1 MDEPPDTD
9 PGPPVLRWEDPRQKR
24 LRALRDLT
32 ASASQPSPQHTVGDT
47 PATAPESL
55 APPQPR
61 IRRPR
66 WLIAVAGLVC
76 VAIIAIVAIRAL
88 SIGQP
93 DTKLAVQFAR
103 PGAAGLACPV
113 DVRWSPRSDRIAVLG
128 YAGSCPGATA
138 VGSVRASAAL
148 VLIYEARTM
157 KLVTQIRPDDAFAG
171 DFTDNPSSTSP
182 VFYHMLLW
190 SPDGRDLLVPFVV
203 SYRPAHGQPVA
214 LDGLLTLSTSS
225 NFKSV
230 LMIPQ
235 QQDTSGFPTTVEWDL
250 LNNHMLAGGY
260 TVPPALAYTWQQLG
274 TLVAQNRLDTGQPI
288 VAPPLGPVGNPYADP
303 TFTAWQPGF
312 VFVLP
317 PDVSNPSGPNI
328 WKYYSAYGAMT
339 PEGWYLI
346 APTIHR
352 YNVAPPG
359 QPGGTDTNVPTL
371 PLRDAA
377 LRAVFGAATASQ
389 NTGGTGTANVA
400 WRPNGRVLA
409 AQLIPAGDTTPAHHA
424 VIIYACATGKIVA
437 TVTPLAD
444 AAHALSAPA
453 SDAFAPLQW
462 SPDGTH
468 LLLLDPALGTL
479 TVWGPAQL
487 PR

>member
-1 MDEPPDTD
+1 
-9 PGPPVLRWEDPRQKR
+9 VLRWEDPREKR
-24 LRALRDLT
+24 LRALRDLA
-32 ASASQPSPQHTVGDT
+32 ASASHPGAHPTGET
-47 PATAPESL
+47 PATVPESL
-55 APPQPR
+55 APPKPR
-61 IRRPR
+61 AHRSR

-93 DTKLAVQFAR
+93 DARLAVSFAK
-103 PGAAGLACPV
+103 PGADGLTCPV
-113 DVRWSPRSDRIAVLG
+113 DVRWSPRGDRIAVLG
-128 YAGSCPGATA
+128 YAGSCPSATTS
-138 VGSVRASAAL
+138 GNVRASAV
-148 VLIYEARTM
+148 VLIYDARTM
-157 KLVTQIRPDDAFAG
+157 KLAKRLHPDDLIVSSHLREGDSATTNSTPPPVVYRSIIWSRDGTLLALPFDVISQQGTAG
-171 DFTDNPSSTSP
+171 LP
-182 VFYHMLLW
+182 V
-190 SPDGRDLLVPFVV
+190 PDDV
-203 SYRPAHGQPVA
+203 
-214 LDGLLTLSTSS
+214 LLTDLNGSYDAITG
-225 NFKSV
+225 NVGHADVPGGEV
-230 LMIPQ
+230 LWDMRQ
-235 QQDTSGFPTTVEWDL
+235 GGATSG
-250 LNNHMLAGGY
+250 NNFLIP
-260 TVPPALAYTWQQLG
+260 PPALAYAWQQNDVL
-274 TLVAQNRLDTGQPI
+274 TAQNRLDNGQPI
-288 VAPPLGPVGNPYADP
+288 VAPPLAPIGNPYADP

-312 VFVLP
+312 IFVLP
-317 PDVSNPSGPNI
+317 PDVSNPSGPNT
-328 WKYYSAYGAMT
+328 WKYYAAYGAMT
-339 PEGWYLI
+339 PDGQYLI
-346 APTIHR
+346 APIIHR

-389 NTGGTGTANVA
+389 NTGGSGTANVA

-437 TVTPLAD
+437 ALTPLAD

-479 TVWGPAQL
+479 TVWGPTQL